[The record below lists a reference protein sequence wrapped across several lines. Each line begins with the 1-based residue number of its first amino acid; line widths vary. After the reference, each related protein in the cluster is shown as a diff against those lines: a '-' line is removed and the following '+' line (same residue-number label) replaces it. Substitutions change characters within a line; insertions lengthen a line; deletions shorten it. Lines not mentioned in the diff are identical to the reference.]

1 MDKYNQT
8 IEEETHQTK
17 DLRSAPF
24 CWNDNFRL
32 GDGRMGLN
40 VIAGLRVEVFQSSS
54 VICEGVVGLD
64 IVFDKFVDGRACHS
78 VSMKLPDGKVCV

>member
-1 MDKYNQT
+1 
-8 IEEETHQTK
+8 
-17 DLRSAPF
+17 
-24 CWNDNFRL
+24 
-32 GDGRMGLN
+32 MGLN

-54 VICEGVVGLD
+54 VVCEGVVGLD